1 MKYLKLSLVLIG
13 FVLTSASIRTFNYGV
28 GDSVA
33 DFRLKNVDGKLVA
46 LSDFK
51 KSKGVILIFDC
62 NTCPFSRAYNE
73 RIIELNKKYASQGV
87 PVVTVNS
94 NDPTISEGDS
104 FEEMV
109 DIAKRKNYDFPYL
122 FDETQNVAKSFG
134 ATNTPHVFLLKNDN
148 GVFKVAYI
156 GAIDNNPR
164 DGSAATKKYVENA
177 VEELLQN
184 KPITTTKTK
193 ALGCGI
199 KWKES

>member
-13 FVLTSASIRTFNYGV
+13 LVLTSASIRTFNYGV

-184 KPITTTKTK
+184 KPITITKTK